1 MKFESM
7 LKLYIIPIVLLL
19 SIPLLSQ
26 RSERIAFYNVENL
39 FDTIDGPNND
49 AEFLPAGKKAWN
61 SIKYFEK
68 INHINKVFC
77 ELNKP
82 MIMGLCE
89 VENVGVINEI
99 IQNGKSMKGYQTV
112 HYDSEDARGIDV
124 GMIYNSKKLKLIED
138 GFIRYVLPGQT
149 KATSRDIVWAKFSY
163 KKRKLLCHGQ
173 SLAK

>member
-68 INHINKVFC
+68 
-77 ELNKP
+77 
-82 MIMGLCE
+82 
-89 VENVGVINEI
+89 
-99 IQNGKSMKGYQTV
+99 
-112 HYDSEDARGIDV
+112 
-124 GMIYNSKKLKLIED
+124 
-138 GFIRYVLPGQT
+138 
-149 KATSRDIVWAKFSY
+149 
-163 KKRKLLCHGQ
+163 
-173 SLAK
+173 